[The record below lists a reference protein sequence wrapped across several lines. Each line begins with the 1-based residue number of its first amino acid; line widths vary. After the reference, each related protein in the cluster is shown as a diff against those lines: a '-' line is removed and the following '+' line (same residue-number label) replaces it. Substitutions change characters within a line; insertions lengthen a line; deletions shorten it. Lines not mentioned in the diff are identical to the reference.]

1 MRWGGYLITL
11 GASGAALYYLR
22 QQLPHGVISI
32 SELLIAAVQMCISL
46 WRYEIT
52 LRYSFVFS
60 ACGSV
65 LLLVCGW
72 MGIWAEGLGM
82 ALILLLR

>member
-1 MRWGGYLITL
+1 MRWGGYLIIL
-11 GASGAALYYLR
+11 GASGTAFYYLG

-32 SELLIAAVQMCISL
+32 SELLIAAAQMWISL

-52 LRYSFVFS
+52 LRSSFVFS
-60 ACGSV
+60 ACGSG

-72 MGIWAEGLGM
+72 MGVWAEELGM